1 MRSYEEVENK
11 IVEFLVN
18 FTGKDCG
25 RISAS
30 TDLVADGT
38 IDSLTTVNM
47 ILACEE
53 EFEVTV
59 YPDEARDL
67 LTVALIAKH
76 IHERLPT

>member
-1 MRSYEEVENK
+1 MPSYEEVETK
-11 IVEFLVN
+11 IRDLLVN
-18 FTGKDCG
+18 FTGKDPG
-25 RISAS
+25 RISVS
-30 TDLVADGT
+30 SDLVADGT

-67 LTVALIAKH
+67 LTVALIARH